1 MKKDVIISIKG
12 MQNYEGTEPDGMELV
27 TQGTLSDHP
36 GGYVIAY
43 AESELT
49 GMEGTETTLE
59 IGPERVTLLRTG
71 QLCSQMVF
79 EQGRVHRSLYD
90 TPYGSM
96 EIGIRTRQLRSTM
109 GEQGG
114 ELEIAYSI
122 EVNHSLA
129 GENMFHINVREAG
142 GLPQ

>member
-1 MKKDVIISIKG
+1 MQSYDG
-12 MQNYEGTEPDGMELV
+12 MDEDGMELV

-36 GGYVIAY
+36 DGYVIAY

-49 GMEGTETTLE
+49 GLEGTQTTLE
-59 IGPERVTLLRTG
+59 IGPNCVTLLRTG
-71 QLCSQMVF
+71 QICAQMVF
-79 EQGRVHRSLYD
+79 EQGRTHRSLYD

-109 GEQGG
+109 GERGG
-114 ELEIAYSI
+114 ELEVSYSI

-129 GENMFHINVREAG
+129 GENMFQINVREMA
-142 GLPQ
+142 Q